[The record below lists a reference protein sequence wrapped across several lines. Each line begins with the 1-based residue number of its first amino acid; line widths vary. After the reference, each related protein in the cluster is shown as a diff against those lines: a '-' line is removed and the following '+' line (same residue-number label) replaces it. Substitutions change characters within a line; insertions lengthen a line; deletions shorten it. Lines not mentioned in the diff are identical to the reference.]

1 MTPPKIA
8 TTANP
13 ICPPKSI
20 MNPMYLVMMSMMKKI
35 IPRLTIFE
43 DLFLTPYP
51 MTARITPINRMLSK
65 IHNRKRP
72 PLIPPPNKPYLDPE
86 TNVAR
91 VIRSPYTATT
101 PTAARISLDDIFLFA
116 TDIAIP
122 IPAMK
127 IETIAKMIMKIKAP
141 ALIVAPDGQSV
152 GKIIWK
158 LNMYV
163 NSSM

>member
-20 MNPMYLVMMSMMKKI
+20 MKPMYLVMMSMVKNI
-35 IPRLTIFE
+35 IPRFTIFE

-51 MTARITPINRMLSK
+51 MTARITPMNKMLSN
-65 IHNRKRP
+65 IHSKNRP
-72 PLIPPPNKPYLDPE
+72 PLIPPPNKPYLDSE
-86 TNVAR
+86 TSVAR

-101 PTAARISLDDIFLFA
+101 PMAARISLADIFPFA
-116 TDIAIP
+116 TAIDIP
-122 IPAMK
+122 IPAMI
-127 IETIAKMIMKIKAP
+127 IETIAKIIMNISAP
-141 ALIVAPDGQSV
+141 ALVVASDGQRA
-152 GKIIWK
+152 GRRTWK

-163 NSSM
+163 NNSM